1 MCGIYGMLHLDGAPA
16 AADALRP
23 MARLTV
29 HRGPDDEGVYADGPL
44 TFGMRRLSIID
55 VAGGHQPLS
64 NEDGTL
70 SLIANGEIYN
80 YQALRSE
87 LTAQGHRFRTASDCE
102 TIVHLYEQH
111 GDAFVERLNGMF
123 AFALWDA
130 RRQRLLLGRD
140 RLGIKPLYLWNDGRR
155 LIFASEAK
163 AILALPGMRAELDP
177 AALSGYLMLGYVP
190 APQSIFRGLRKL
202 APATVLSA
210 ERGQVGERRYWRVA
224 AEIDRAPSEDEWIER
239 VRARLEQSVR
249 MQMVSDVPI
258 GAFLSGGVDSSA
270 VVAFMSAASDRPVK
284 TYAIGFG
291 GGAAE
296 DYYNE
301 LPYARKVAQRFGTD
315 HHEILV
321 RPDVT
326 ALLPKLLWQM
336 DEPIADTAFITTYL
350 VSQFARRDVTV
361 ILSGVGGDELF
372 GGYRRYLGSHYQAYF
387 DRLPSGLRRA
397 ASALGERLP
406 GDRHSPLL
414 NALRLAKG
422 FLSTAG
428 LPFDERYRSY
438 VEVFPDDAARA
449 LLRHPRHDE
458 HDALAD
464 AFAAANSSDELNQ
477 MLSVDAQ
484 TQLPDDLL
492 LLTDKMSMAVSLECR
507 VPLLDHELVE
517 LAARMPQEVK
527 IRGGRLKHALKAA
540 LSDILPTDIL
550 ERKKRGFGTPMGA
563 WLKGD
568 LAPLVRELLSPA
580 SIEARGLFRPPEVAA
595 LIAAHGANR
604 LDGTDRLLTLLNLEI
619 WARMY
624 LDGRAPADVADELK
638 AVTS

>member
-44 TFGMRRLSIID
+44 AFGMRRLSIID

-296 DYYNE
+296 EYYNE

-464 AFAAANSSDELNQ
+464 AFAAAGSSDELNQ